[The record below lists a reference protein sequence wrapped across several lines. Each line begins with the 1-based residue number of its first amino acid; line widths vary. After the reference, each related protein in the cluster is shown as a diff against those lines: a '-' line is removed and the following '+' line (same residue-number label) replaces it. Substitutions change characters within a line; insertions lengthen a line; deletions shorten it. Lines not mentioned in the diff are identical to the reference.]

1 MKKRMLKI
9 GALFMAIALLLCGL
23 SACDAVDKA
32 KSFAE
37 EKKNMIVHFRDVS
50 GYYKEEE
57 VAMFTAAAKEKAG
70 KGMIVAIGGGF
81 DTQENFRPLIDK
93 CLEHTGKSNPKM
105 LFVPTAHRDELE
117 EKEEIVEWFEAA
129 GCTSDV
135 LLVSKA
141 SKSEVQEKISA
152 ADIIYATGGNLK
164 FLTENWKEK
173 GVYEEVKKAFDHGA
187 ALIGPSSGAM
197 CWAQKGWDDCGEE
210 VFRITDSFPFL
221 GKDASYDYYDCAGL
235 LPFCICP
242 HFDNIA
248 WRVYAFKAM
257 KLDIP
262 SLCIEN
268 GAAVVYKNGSYEV
281 VSDEANSK
289 RKAYLFHPDRKI
301 VMMNVKEKPEFLS
314 VVDGEC
320 RSK

>member
-1 MKKRMLKI
+1 MKRRVLKI
-9 GALFMAIALLLCGL
+9 GAFFMSIAMLLCGL
-23 SACDAVDKA
+23 AACDVVDKA
-32 KSFAE
+32 KSFVE

-50 GYYKEEE
+50 GYYTEEE
-57 VAMFTAAAKEKAG
+57 AASFTAAAQEKAG
-70 KGMIVAIGGGF
+70 SGMIVAIGGGF
-81 DTQENFRPLIDK
+81 DTQERFRPLIDI
-93 CLEHTGKSNPKM
+93 CIEHTGKTNPKL
-105 LFVPTAHRDELE
+105 LFMPTAHRDELE
-117 EKEEIVEWFEAA
+117 EKEEIIEWFEAA

-135 LLVSKA
+135 LLVSQSTKE
-141 SKSEVQEKISA
+141 EVAEKIAA
-152 ADIIYATGGNLK
+152 ADIIYETGGNLK

-173 GVYEEVKKAFDHGA
+173 GVYEEVKKAFDRGA

-197 CWAQKGWDDCGEE
+197 CWAQKGWDDCGDE

-221 GKDASYDYYDCAGL
+221 GKDASYDFYDCAGL

-248 WRVYAFKAM
+248 WRVYAFKAL

-268 GAAVVYKNGSYEV
+268 GAAVVYANGSYKV
-281 VSDEANSK
+281 VSDEATPK
-289 RKAYLFHPDRKI
+289 RKAYLFYPDRKI
-301 VMMNVKEKPEFLS
+301 VMMNVKEKTEFLNI
-314 VVDGEC
+314 VDGEC